1 MTNAEKYLALY
12 TDSNNKGHSLKSTS
26 SIDMFYKGDG
36 QIGFEIDGREV
47 NQQLYLK
54 ARELILNSKKTDD
67 STESPYVSYK
77 EKISAHNNW
86 VSASGKY
93 GVSSIT
99 DIAND
104 IYKEIMKPYINNE
117 VKEKE
122 AMNKMPTIMSH
133 KYIIEH
139 GVTILEWS
147 DGTTTKVVC
156 DPMVADCF
164 TGFAV
169 AVAKKAMGNKGKF
182 LSEWERLV
190 IKPEEDKIKAEE
202 KARAE
207 AVRKAE
213 EEKKRAEAK
222 ARHDEK
228 KAKRIAK
235 KEELSRQKFVE
246 DMAKMFAKEYNEAD
260 LYEEAAK
267 LAIEKYGVPEEF
279 FTDKCDCDCD
289 ECDNKE

>member
-1 MTNAEKYLALY
+1 MINDEKYLALY
-12 TDSNNKGHSLKSTS
+12 TDSNNKGHSLKSS
-26 SIDMFYKGDG
+26 SIFDLFYKD
-36 QIGFEIDGREV
+36 DGRIGYKIDEHEV
-47 NQQLYLK
+47 SQQLYND
-54 ARELILNSKKTDD
+54 ARQLILNYKKNED
-67 STESPYVSYK
+67 SSQLSYVPYIDQSTP
-77 EKISAHNNW
+77 HL
-86 VSASGKY
+86 VSASGRY
-93 GVSSIT
+93 GVTYSPIT

-122 AMNKMPTIMSH
+122 VMNKMPTIESY
-133 KYIIEH
+133 KYITEH
-139 GVTILEWS
+139 GVTILKWS
-147 DGTTTKVVC
+147 DGTVTKIVC

-182 LSEWERLV
+182 LAEWERLV
-190 IKPEEDKIKAEE
+190 IKPEKDKIKAEE

-235 KEELSRQKFVE
+235 KEELSRQKLVE